1 MTSTSEDGAPAA
13 PNTELVRRLTTGDR
27 AAWEELVNRYD
38 QRLYG
43 IARSFRLDPATSQ
56 DVVQTAW
63 LRLVEKLDTV
73 RDHERISS
81 WLVTTVRRQA
91 MSVVRGRRQS
101 PNLVGYG
108 VDVPD
113 TGRLPDEEVA
123 TQDRDAR
130 VRTALGRLPDRD
142 QRLLTLL
149 VSAPAGGYQTLSTEL
164 HMPVGS
170 IGPTRA
176 RCLNRLRRALVTAG
190 VDEELLC
197 S

>member
-1 MTSTSEDGAPAA
+1 MTCTSERGAPTA
-13 PNTELVRRLTTGDR
+13 PNTDLVRQLTTGDQ

-38 QRLYG
+38 RRLYG

-63 LRLVEKLDTV
+63 LRLVEKLHTV
-73 RDHERISS
+73 RDLDRISS

-91 MSVVRGRRQS
+91 LSAVRGSRQS
-101 PNLVGYG
+101 PDLVGYG
-108 VDVPD
+108 MDVPD
-113 TGRLPDEEVA
+113 PGRQPDEEA
-123 TQDRDAR
+123 AAQDRDAR
-130 VRTALGRLPDRD
+130 VRAALGRLPDRD

-149 VSAPAGGYQTLSTEL
+149 VSAPARSYQALSTEL
-164 HMPVGS
+164 RMPVGS

-176 RCLNRLRRALVTAG
+176 RSLDRLRQAFATAG
-190 VDEELLC
+190 VNEELLC